1 MGGDYWRGS
10 IGPTQVWPVS
20 SFILH
25 HHSSRAEVTD
35 EDGDSGFAAA
45 AAIRLY
51 RPLMKSKGY
60 LDSFIAVI
68 QQSREDVS
76 Q

>member
-10 IGPTQVWPVS
+10 IGPAQVWPVS

-35 EDGDSGFAAA
+35 EDGFAA

-60 LDSFIAVI
+60 LDSFMAVI